1 MSLALDRH
9 RNHTFR
15 LAHDRVSP
23 SRAVR
28 VGLAERFF
36 VMNLADRVVAIAGI
50 TTRMAELAIALNFA
64 RGPGVRARRRLASR
78 CPR

>member
-28 VGLAERFF
+28 VAK
-36 VMNLADRVVAIAGI
+36 D
-50 TTRMAELAIALNFA
+50 
-64 RGPGVRARRRLASR
+64 PS
-78 CPR
+78 

>member
-28 VGLAERFF
+28 A
-36 VMNLADRVVAIAGI
+36 AKD
-50 TTRMAELAIALNFA
+50 
-64 RGPGVRARRRLASR
+64 PS
-78 CPR
+78 